1 MAKIILVSTKTQST
15 VWQLAQALRA
25 QQHEVTVL
33 TSYGDIPPENTNGIE
48 YMAYFKKWSVL
59 EGLKIIPGLFGMQP
73 HILHLVLDDDR
84 MNAAQVILSTFAK
97 SHPSCVLTTSLL
109 HIKRGLKKTNP
120 VRYLVEESDIITF
133 PTVESLAQLR
143 GLNVR
148 SSQQGRGILPP
159 ALDFKNNQLHLGEL
173 EDAEMA
179 LLHNLQNHEYFIL
192 PFREGRFNPQS
203 DRFERLRMLALRHKV
218 VLWGTYAHWSL
229 RERKQFANW
238 MEKNG
243 CGDRWVVTGEISPQ
257 LSKNLLQ
264 NSVAFVMAGQQFTPV
279 EMTEYFMR
287 SIQAHATLILDS
299 KQTSVH
305 ADLWKNAVNCWV
317 LNNHSL
323 HKDLYKL
330 LSRSNFKL
338 PETLSEDWAKNSH
351 ITDFSMNELNRLYN
365 RALASAR

>member
-15 VWQLAQALRA
+15 TWQLAQSLRS

-33 TSYGDIPPENTNGIE
+33 TSHGDVPPENTNGIE

-73 HILHLVLDDDR
+73 HILHLILDDDR

-97 SHPSCVLTTSLL
+97 SHPNCVLTTSLL

-148 SSQQGRGILPP
+148 STKQGRGILPP
-159 ALDFKNNQLHLGEL
+159 ALDFKNQPRHLGVL
-173 EDAEMA
+173 DEDEAS
-179 LLHNLQNHEYFIL
+179 LLANLQGQEFFIM
-192 PFREGRFNPQS
+192 PFREGRFNPES
-203 DRFERLRMLALRHKV
+203 DRFARLKMLARRHKV
-218 VLWGTYAHWSL
+218 VLWGSYAHWSL
-229 RERKQFANW
+229 RERKQFASW
-238 MEKNG
+238 MDKNG
-243 CGDRWVVTGEISPQ
+243 CGDHWVVTGEISPY
-257 LSKNLLQ
+257 LSRILLEK
-264 NSVAFVMAGQQFTPV
+264 SEAFVMAGQQFTPV
-279 EMTEYFMR
+279 EMTEYYMR
-287 SIQAHATLILDS
+287 AIQAQSTLILDS

-305 ADLWKNAVNCWV
+305 ADLWKNTVNCWV
-317 LNNHSL
+317 LNAHSL
-323 HKDLYKL
+323 HKDLLKL
-330 LSRSNFKL
+330 LERPNFSL
-338 PETLSEDWAKNSH
+338 PETLSEDWAQSSH
-351 ITDFSMNELNRLYN
+351 IVDSSMNELNRLYN